1 MKLERL
7 FSRQWWI
14 STILVIAAVVVMVRL
29 GFWQLDRLEQRKA
42 FNARV
47 EAQLAES
54 PLELTYQNLD
64 LELFNMEY
72 RSAVVSGEYDHER
85 QVVLRNQDW
94 QGRLGVHL
102 LTPLVIS
109 GGEKAILVDRGW
121 VPYEDFTGDHLS
133 QYDDPGLVEVEGTIR
148 RSQSK
153 PLIGG
158 RADQAPG
165 PGEDPLKAWYWINI
179 DDISGQFP
187 YELLPVY
194 QVSSP
199 DLIEEQMPYRSEEEL
214 DLSEGTHLG
223 YAFQWFTFAAILG
236 IGYSIYVRKEEE
248 QAVSISDEK
257 TPIIRHKNSKES
269 NPDSDSKGY
278 EQA

>member
-7 FSRQWWI
+7 FSRQWWK
-14 STILVIAAVVVMVRL
+14 STLLVIAAVLVMVRL
-29 GFWQLDRLEQRKA
+29 GFWQLDRLDQRKA

-54 PLELTYQNLD
+54 PLELTNQNLD

-121 VPYEDFTGDHLS
+121 VPYEDFTGDNLS
-133 QYDDPGLVEVEGTIR
+133 QYDDPGLVEVEGVIR

-199 DLIEEQMPYRSEEEL
+199 DLIEEQLPYRWQEEL
-214 DLSEGTHLG
+214 DLSEGSHLG

-236 IGYSIYVRKEEE
+236 IGYPSYVRKEEGR
-248 QAVSISDEK
+248 AVAISEKK
-257 TPIIRHKNSKES
+257 TPYIRHKDSKGS
-269 NPDSDSKGY
+269 NPDSGSKGY
-278 EQA
+278 KQA

>member
-7 FSRQWWI
+7 FSRQWWK
-14 STILVIAAVVVMVRL
+14 STILVIAAVVIMVRL

-64 LELFNMEY
+64 LDLFNMEY

-121 VPYEDFTGDHLS
+121 VPYEDFTGDNLS
-133 QYDDPGLVEVEGTIR
+133 QYDDPGLVEGEGAIR

-179 DDISGQFP
+179 KDISGQFP
-187 YELLPVY
+187 YELLPMY
-194 QVSSP
+194 QVSSS
-199 DLIEEQMPYRSEEEL
+199 DLIEEQLPYRSEEEL
-214 DLSEGTHLG
+214 DLSEGSHLG

-236 IGYSIYVRKEEE
+236 IGYPIYMRKEEE
-248 QAVSISDEK
+248 QVVSISEKK
-257 TPIIRHKNSKES
+257 TPYIRHKNSKES

-278 EQA
+278 KQA

>member
-7 FSRQWWI
+7 FSRQWWK

-54 PLELTYQNLD
+54 PLELTNQNLD

-121 VPYEDFTGDHLS
+121 VPYEDFTGDNLS
-133 QYDDPGLVEVEGTIR
+133 QYDDPGLVEVEGVIR
-148 RSQSK
+148 RSISK

-199 DLIEEQMPYRSEEEL
+199 DLLEGQMPYRSEEEL
-214 DLSEGTHLG
+214 DLSEGSHLG

-248 QAVSISDEK
+248 QAVSISDKK

>member
-7 FSRQWWI
+7 FSRQWWK
-14 STILVIAAVVVMVRL
+14 STILVIAAAAVMVWL

-47 EAQLAES
+47 AAQLAES
-54 PLELTYQNLD
+54 PLELTNQNLD
-64 LELFNMEY
+64 LDLFNMEY
-72 RSAVVSGEYDHER
+72 RSAVVSGEFDHER

-121 VPYEDFTGDHLS
+121 VPYEDFTGDNLS

-199 DLIEEQMPYRSEEEL
+199 DLIEEQMPYRREEEL
-214 DLSEGTHLG
+214 DLSEGSHLG

-236 IGYSIYVRKEEE
+236 IGYPIYVRKEEG
-248 QAVSISDEK
+248 QAVPISEKK
-257 TPIIRHKNSKES
+257 TPNIRHKNSKES

-278 EQA
+278 EQT